1 MMRKMMREGKGWT
14 DGSQESVVE
23 CFTPMQPGD
32 ESLTP
37 PLLLGGEKIK
47 IFLSSLCGCG
57 DLPAQGRTLT
67 GKMTQEDRD
76 PLFHLFLV
84 RVWRGGLQNRHQAS
98 GGWGCV

>member
-37 PLLLGGEKIK
+37 PLLLGGEKNQDISV
-47 IFLSSLCGCG
+47 FSVW
-57 DLPAQGRTLT
+57 
-67 GKMTQEDRD
+67 
-76 PLFHLFLV
+76 V
-84 RVWRGGLQNRHQAS
+84 R
-98 GGWGCV
+98 